1 MKKFILTTALALS
14 FLGASAQLAD
24 NQRPVGTYYTD
35 ALPAAGVGN
44 PSEPGHFTVYTA
56 VPVSNFKKIGNAKI
70 VGVRFGLDGSIGE
83 TVVHVRPVVYK
94 AETADIYDDFI
105 AVPVESTKRGWNY
118 VQFPTPLVASGFD
131 DASALLL
138 GFEYEQTKD
147 ESTAY
152 PLMVSSKETDFG
164 LLFEGTMDGKEGF
177 YDFSPTGSLCAQ
189 FVCEGDIPE
198 YDVVADDIILD
209 KHAMDIDAKSAIMV
223 NLFNY
228 GTKEVRQLN
237 LDVLIDNE
245 KVQTLTQKSAIGT
258 LTPKNYL
265 YNVLV
270 PEGVKPGVHKL
281 TVKATSVAGEPL
293 TANLDDDA
301 VSMNFTAISD
311 AERVER
317 DRHLV
322 EHFTSVDCVWC
333 PRGADFLKALCAA
346 EPKTTI
352 VSIHG
357 NMGKQDPYCT
367 EESVEVIKK
376 LGINSFPGAAVN
388 RIAFD
393 DGSYSF
399 NLSYEPEEFDSYVSK
414 FRQYI
419 KDYSEV
425 CIAPITATAMLSEK
439 GDYIGIDV
447 KGEGS
452 PYLKDVLSDCVVN
465 VYVVENELINRQIDN
480 HGNVDPKYVHNNV
493 MRKRVT
499 RVDGNAIEF
508 LNHSSYK
515 NHFNVPL
522 AINWRPKNLE
532 VVAFITRVTDTPWG
546 RGVINATRVPV
557 STYVEGIEA
566 VEVDQTPATT
576 YDLSGRVAQP
586 AAHGVFI
593 QGGKKVIR

>member
-1 MKKFILTTALALS
+1 MKNYFLTAFLALASLT
-14 FLGASAQLAD
+14 ASAQLAD

-44 PSEPGHFTVYTA
+44 PAEPGHFTVYTA
-56 VPVSNFKKIGNAKI
+56 VPMGQFKKIGNAKI
-70 VGVRFGLDGSIGE
+70 VGVRFGLDSSIGE
-83 TVVHVRPVVYK
+83 SVVHVRPVVYK
-94 AETADIYDDFI
+94 AETADIYDDFLV
-105 AVPVESTKRGWNY
+105 VPVESTKRGWNY
-118 VQFPTPLVASGFD
+118 VQFPTPLVASGFS
-131 DASALLL
+131 DASALLV
-138 GFEYEQTKD
+138 GFEYEQTKA
-147 ESTAY
+147 EATGY
-152 PLMVSSKETDFG
+152 PLMVNDKETDFG
-164 LLFEGTMDGKEGF
+164 LLFEGSMGGKEGI
-177 YDFSPTGSLCAQ
+177 YDFSPTGSLCMQ

-198 YDVVADDIILD
+198 YDVVADEIILD
-209 KHAMDIDAKSAIMV
+209 KHTMDIDAKSAIMV

-228 GTKEVRQLN
+228 GTKEVRGLN
-237 LDVLIDNE
+237 LDVLIDGE

-258 LTPKNYL
+258 LVPKNYL

-281 TVKATSVAGEPL
+281 TVKAASVGNEPL

-311 AERVER
+311 NERVER
-317 DRHLV
+317 DRHLI

-333 PRGADFLKALCAA
+333 PRGSDFLKTLSAA
-346 EPKTTI
+346 DPKVTI

-367 EESVEVIKK
+367 EESVEVINK
-376 LGINSFPGAAVN
+376 LGIKSFPGAAVN

-425 CIAPITATAMLSEK
+425 CIAPITATAMLSAK
-439 GDYIGIDV
+439 GDYISIDV

-452 PYLKDVLSDCVVN
+452 SSLRDVLSDCVVN
-465 VYVVENELINRQIDN
+465 AYVVENDLVNRQIDN
-480 HGNVDPKYVHNNV
+480 HGNVDTKYVHNNV

-499 RVDGNAIEF
+499 RVDGNKLEF
-508 LNHSSYK
+508 LNASSYK
-515 NHFNVPL
+515 NHFAVPL
-522 AINWRPKNLE
+522 NIAWRPKNLE
-532 VVAFITRVTDTPWG
+532 VVAFVTRVTDNPWG

-557 STYVEGIEA
+557 QTYVEGIEA
-566 VEVDQTPATT
+566 VEADAAPAVI

-593 QGGKKVIR
+593 QNGKKIIR

>member
-1 MKKFILTTALALS
+1 MKKFFLSALLA
-14 FLGASAQLAD
+14 FGCIAASAQLAD

-56 VPVSNFKKIGNAKI
+56 VPMSQFKKIGDAKI
-70 VGVRFGLDGSIGE
+70 VGVRFGLDNPIGE
-83 TVVHVRPVVYK
+83 TVVHIRPVVYK
-94 AETADIYDDFI
+94 EETADIYDDFLTI
-105 AVPVESTKRGWNY
+105 PVETTKRGWNY
-118 VQFPTPLVASGFD
+118 VSLPTPLVASGFD

-138 GFEYEQTKD
+138 GFEYDQTKD
-147 ESTAY
+147 ENTAY
-152 PLMVSSKETDFG
+152 PLMVNNTETDFG
-164 LLFEGTMDGKEGF
+164 LLFEGSLDGKEGI
-177 YDFSPTGSLCAQ
+177 YDFSPTGSLCMQ

-223 NLFNY
+223 NLYNY
-228 GTKEVRQLN
+228 GTKEVRGLN
-237 LDVLIDNE
+237 LDVMIDGE

-258 LTPKNYL
+258 LIPKNYL

-270 PEGVKPGVHKL
+270 PENVTPGVHKL
-281 TVKATSVAGEPL
+281 TVKAVSVGNDPL
-293 TANLDDDA
+293 VANLDDDA
-301 VSMNFTAISD
+301 ISINFTAISD
-311 AERVER
+311 GELVER

-333 PRGADFLKALCAA
+333 PRGSQFLQALCAA
-346 EPKTTI
+346 DPKVTI

-367 EESVEVIKK
+367 EESVEVIRK

-399 NLSYEPEEFDSYVSK
+399 NLSYEPEEFDTYVSK

-425 CIAPITATAMLSEK
+425 CIAPVVANAMLSEK
-439 GDYIGIDV
+439 GDYISIDV

-452 PYLKDVLSDCVVN
+452 PYLRNVLSDCVVN

-499 RVDGNAIEF
+499 RVDGTKLEF
-508 LNHSSYK
+508 LSSSSYK
-515 NHFNVPL
+515 NHFTVPL
-522 AINWRPKNLE
+522 NIAWRPKNLE
-532 VVAFITRVTDTPWG
+532 VVAFITRVTDNPWG

-557 STYVEGIEA
+557 QNYVEGIVA
-566 VEVDQTPATT
+566 VETDTEDTPVF
-576 YDLSGRVAQP
+576 DLSGRVAQP

-593 QGGKKVIR
+593 QNGKKIIR

>member
-1 MKKFILTTALALS
+1 MKKFFLSALLA
-14 FLGASAQLAD
+14 FGCIAASAQLAD

-56 VPVSNFKKIGNAKI
+56 VPMSQFKKIGDAKI
-70 VGVRFGLDGSIGE
+70 VGVRFGLDNPIGE
-83 TVVHVRPVVYK
+83 TVVHIRPVVYK
-94 AETADIYDDFI
+94 EETADIYDDFLTI
-105 AVPVESTKRGWNY
+105 PVETTKRGWNY
-118 VQFPTPLVASGFD
+118 VSLPTPLVASGFD

-138 GFEYEQTKD
+138 GFEYDQTKD
-147 ESTAY
+147 ENTAY
-152 PLMVSSKETDFG
+152 PLMVNNTETDFG
-164 LLFEGTMDGKEGF
+164 LLFEGSLDGKEGI
-177 YDFSPTGSLCAQ
+177 YDFSPTGSLCMQ

-223 NLFNY
+223 NLYNY
-228 GTKEVRQLN
+228 GTKEVRGLN
-237 LDVLIDNE
+237 LDVMIDGE

-258 LTPKNYL
+258 LIPKNYL

-270 PEGVKPGVHKL
+270 PENVTPGVHKL
-281 TVKATSVAGEPL
+281 TVKAVSVGNDPL
-293 TANLDDDA
+293 VANLDDDA
-301 VSMNFTAISD
+301 ISINFTAISD
-311 AERVER
+311 GELVER

-333 PRGADFLKALCAA
+333 PRGSQFLQALCAA
-346 EPKTTI
+346 DPKVTI

-367 EESVEVIKK
+367 EESVEVIRK

-399 NLSYEPEEFDSYVSK
+399 NLSYEPEEFDTYVSK

-425 CIAPITATAMLSEK
+425 CIAPVVANAMLSEK
-439 GDYIGIDV
+439 GDYISIDV

-452 PYLKDVLSDCVVN
+452 TYLRNVLSDCVLN
-465 VYVVENELINRQIDN
+465 VYVIENELINRQIDN
-480 HGNVDPKYVHNNV
+480 HGNYDTKYVHNNV

-499 RVDGNAIEF
+499 RVDGTKLEF
-508 LNHSSYK
+508 LSSSSYK
-515 NHFNVPL
+515 NHFAVPL
-522 AINWRPKNLE
+522 NIAWRPKNLE
-532 VVAFITRVTDTPWG
+532 VVAFITRVTDNPWG

-557 STYVEGIEA
+557 QNYVEGIVA
-566 VEVDQTPATT
+566 VETDTEDTPVF
-576 YDLSGRVAQP
+576 DLSGRVAQP

-593 QGGKKVIR
+593 QNGKKIIR

>member
-1 MKKFILTTALALS
+1 MKKFLLTGLFALGTIA
-14 FLGASAQLAD
+14 ASAQLAD

-44 PSEPGHFTVYTA
+44 PAEPGHFTVYTA
-56 VPVSNFKKIGNAKI
+56 VPMSQFKKIGNAKI
-70 VGVRFGLDGSIGE
+70 VGIRFGLDSSIGE
-83 TVVHVRPVVYK
+83 TIVHVRPVVYK
-94 AETADIYDDFI
+94 AETADIYDDFL
-105 AVPVESTKRGWNY
+105 AVPVAETKRGWNY
-118 VQFPTPLVASGFD
+118 VTLPTPLVADAFN
-131 DASALLL
+131 DASALLI
-138 GFEYEQTKD
+138 GYEYEQTKD
-147 ESTAY
+147 DNTAY
-152 PLMVSSKETDFG
+152 PLMVNDRETDFG
-164 LLFEGTMDGKEGF
+164 LVFEGTMGGKEGI
-177 YDFSPTGSLCAQ
+177 YDFSPTGSLCMQ

-223 NLFNY
+223 NLYNY
-228 GTKEVRQLN
+228 GLKEVRGLN
-237 LDVLIDNE
+237 LDVLIDGE
-245 KVQTLTQKSAIGT
+245 KVQTLTQKSSIGT
-258 LTPKNYL
+258 LIPKNYL
-265 YNVLV
+265 FNIPV
-270 PEGVKPGVHKL
+270 PEGVKPGIHKL
-281 TVKATSVAGEPL
+281 TVKATSVGNEPL

-311 AERVER
+311 NERVER
-317 DRHLV
+317 DRHLI

-333 PRGADFLKALCAA
+333 PRGSEFLQALCAA

-357 NMGKQDPYCT
+357 NMGKQDPYCN
-367 EESVEVIKK
+367 EETVEVINK
-376 LGINSFPGAAVN
+376 LGIKSFPGAAVN

-399 NLSYEPEEFDSYVSK
+399 NLSYEPEEFDTYVSK
-414 FRQYI
+414 FQQYI
-419 KDYSEV
+419 KEYSEV
-425 CIAPITATAMLSEK
+425 CIAPITANAMLSK
-439 GDYIGIDV
+439 DGSYISIDV

-499 RVDGNAIEF
+499 RIDGNAIEF

-515 NHFNVPL
+515 NHFAVPL
-522 AINWRPKNLE
+522 NVAWRPKNLE
-532 VVAFITRVTDTPWG
+532 VVAFVTRVTNNPWG

-557 STYVEGIEA
+557 QTYIEGIEEVHLDSAPEA
-566 VEVDQTPATT
+566 V
-576 YDLSGRVAQP
+576 YDLSGRVAQTS
-586 AAHGVFI
+586 AHGVFI
-593 QGGKKVIR
+593 QGGKKIIR

>member
-1 MKKFILTTALALS
+1 MKKILLTAALALGFMS
-14 FLGASAQLAD
+14 ASAQLAD

-44 PSEPGHFTVYTA
+44 PGEPGHFTVYTA

-83 TVVHVRPVVYK
+83 TVVHIRPVVYK

-105 AVPVESTKRGWNY
+105 AVPVSTTKRGWNY
-118 VQFPTPLVASGFD
+118 VELPTPLVAEGFN

-152 PLMVSSKETDFG
+152 PLMVTNKQTDFG

-177 YDFSPTGSLCAQ
+177 YDFSPTGSLCVQ

-209 KHAMDIDAKSAIMV
+209 KHTMDIDAKSAIMV

-228 GTKEVRQLN
+228 GLKEVRGLN
-237 LDVLIDNE
+237 LDVLIDGE

-258 LTPKNYL
+258 LVPKNYL
-265 YNVLV
+265 YNILV
-270 PEGVKPGVHKL
+270 PEDVKPGIHKL
-281 TVKATSVAGEPL
+281 TVKATSVGSEPI

-311 AERVER
+311 NERVDR
-317 DRHLV
+317 DRHLI

-333 PRGADFLKALCAA
+333 PRGSEFLQALCAA
-346 EPKTTI
+346 EPKSTI

-367 EESVEVIKK
+367 DESVEVINK
-376 LGINSFPGAAVN
+376 LGINAFPGAAVN

-393 DGSYSF
+393 DGSYAF
-399 NLSYEPEEFDSYVSK
+399 NLSYEPEEFTSYVSK
-414 FRQYI
+414 FQQYI
-419 KDYSEV
+419 RDYSEI
-425 CIAPITATAMLSEK
+425 CIAPITATAMLNEK

-465 VYVVENELINRQIDN
+465 VYVVENELVNRQIDN

-499 RVDGNAIEF
+499 RLDGTKLEF
-508 LNHSSYK
+508 LNSSSYK
-515 NHFNVPL
+515 NHFAVPL

-532 VVAFITRVTDTPWG
+532 VVAFITRVTENPYG

-557 STYVEGIEA
+557 SSYVEGIEA
-566 VEVDQTPATT
+566 VEVDAAPEVM

-586 AAHGVFI
+586 VTKGVRI
-593 QGGKKVIR
+593 ANGKKYIF

>member
-1 MKKFILTTALALS
+1 MKKLLATAALS
-14 FLGASAQLAD
+14 LGFLGASAQLAD

-70 VGVRFGLDGSIGE
+70 VGVRFGLDSSIGE

-223 NLFNY
+223 NLYNY
-228 GTKEVRQLN
+228 GTKEVRGLN
-237 LDVLIDNE
+237 LDVMIDGE

-258 LTPKNYL
+258 LIPKNYL

-270 PEGVKPGVHKL
+270 PENVTPGVHKL
-281 TVKATSVAGEPL
+281 TVKAVSVGNDPL
-293 TANLDDDA
+293 VANLDDDA

-311 AERVER
+311 NERVER
-317 DRHLV
+317 DRHLI

-346 EPKTTI
+346 DPKVTI

-399 NLSYEPEEFDSYVSK
+399 NLSYEPEEFDTYVSK

-425 CIAPITATAMLSEK
+425 CIAPVVANAMLSEK
-439 GDYIGIDV
+439 GDYISIDV

-452 PYLKDVLSDCVVN
+452 TYLRNVLSDCVLN
-465 VYVVENELINRQIDN
+465 VYVIENELINRQIDN
-480 HGNVDPKYVHNNV
+480 HGNYDTKYVHNNV

-499 RVDGNAIEF
+499 RVDGTKLEF
-508 LNHSSYK
+508 LSSSSYK
-515 NHFNVPL
+515 NHFTVPL
-522 AINWRPKNLE
+522 NIAWRPKNLE
-532 VVAFITRVTDTPWG
+532 VVAFVTRVTDNPWG

-557 STYVEGIEA
+557 QNYVEGIVA
-566 VEVDQTPATT
+566 VETDTGDTPVF
-576 YDLSGRVAQP
+576 DLSGRVAQP

-593 QGGKKVIR
+593 QNGKKIIR

>member
-1 MKKFILTTALALS
+1 MKKILLTAALALG

-44 PSEPGHFTVYTA
+44 PAEPGHFTVYTA
-56 VPVSNFKKIGNAKI
+56 VPMSQFKKIGNAKI
-70 VGVRFGLDGSIGE
+70 VGVRFGLDASIGE

-94 AETADIYDDFI
+94 AETADIYDDFL
-105 AVPVESTKRGWNY
+105 VLPVETTKRGWNY
-118 VQFPTPLVASGFD
+118 VQFPTPLVASAFD

-138 GFEYEQTKD
+138 GFEYDQTKD

-152 PLMVSSKETDFG
+152 PLMVNEKETDFG
-164 LLFEGTMDGKEGF
+164 LLFEGAMGGNEGF
-177 YDFSPTGSLCAQ
+177 YDFSPTGSLCMQ

-223 NLFNY
+223 NLYNY
-228 GTKEVRQLN
+228 GTKEVRGLN
-237 LDVLIDNE
+237 LDVLIDGE

-258 LTPKNYL
+258 LVPKNYL

-270 PEGVKPGVHKL
+270 PEDVKPGVHKL
-281 TVKATSVAGEPL
+281 TVKATSVGSEPL
-293 TANLDDDA
+293 TANLNDDA
-301 VSMNFTAISD
+301 ISMNFTAISD
-311 AERVER
+311 NERVDR
-317 DRHLV
+317 DRHLI

-357 NMGKQDPYCT
+357 NMGKQDPYCI
-367 EESVEVIKK
+367 EDGVEVINK
-376 LGINSFPGAAVN
+376 LGIRSFPGAAVN

-399 NLSYEPEEFDSYVSK
+399 NLSYEPEEFDTYVSK

-425 CIAPITATAMLSEK
+425 CIAPISANAMLSEK
-439 GDYIGIDV
+439 GDYISVDV

-452 PYLKDVLSDCVVN
+452 SYLKDVLSDCVVN
-465 VYVVENELINRQIDN
+465 VYVIENELVNRQIDN

-499 RVDGNAIEF
+499 RIDGNKLEF
-508 LNHSSYK
+508 LNNSSYK
-515 NHFNVPL
+515 NHFAVPL
-522 AINWRPKNLE
+522 NIAWRPKNLE
-532 VVAFITRVTDTPWG
+532 VVAFITRVTDNPYG

-557 STYVEGIEA
+557 QSYVEGIEEVA
-566 VEVDQTPATT
+566 VDAAPAAI
-576 YDLSGRVAQP
+576 YDLSGRVAQSS
-586 AAHGVFI
+586 AHGVFI

>member
-1 MKKFILTTALALS
+1 MKKFFLSALLA
-14 FLGASAQLAD
+14 FGCIAASAQLAD

-56 VPVSNFKKIGNAKI
+56 VPMSQFKKIGDAKI
-70 VGVRFGLDGSIGE
+70 VGVRFGLDNPIGE
-83 TVVHVRPVVYK
+83 TVVHIRPVVYK
-94 AETADIYDDFI
+94 EETADIYDDFLTI
-105 AVPVESTKRGWNY
+105 PVETTKRGWNY
-118 VQFPTPLVASGFD
+118 VSLPTPLVASGFD

-138 GFEYEQTKD
+138 GFEYDQTKD
-147 ESTAY
+147 ENTAY
-152 PLMVSSKETDFG
+152 PLMVNNTETDFG
-164 LLFEGTMDGKEGF
+164 LLFEGSLDGKEGF

-223 NLFNY
+223 NLYNY
-228 GTKEVRQLN
+228 GTKEVRGLN
-237 LDVLIDNE
+237 LDVLIDGE

-258 LTPKNYL
+258 LIPKNYL

-270 PEGVKPGVHKL
+270 PENVTPGVHKL
-281 TVKATSVAGEPL
+281 TVKAVSVGNDPL
-293 TANLDDDA
+293 VANLDDDA
-301 VSMNFTAISD
+301 ISINFTAISD
-311 AERVER
+311 GELVER

-333 PRGADFLKALCAA
+333 PRGSQFLQALCAA
-346 EPKTTI
+346 DPKVTI

-376 LGINSFPGAAVN
+376 LGITSFPGAAVN

-399 NLSYEPEEFDSYVSK
+399 NLSYEPEEFDTYVSK

-425 CIAPITATAMLSEK
+425 CIAPITANAMLSEK
-439 GDYIGIDV
+439 GDYISIDV

-452 PYLKDVLSDCVVN
+452 PYLRNVLSDCVVN

-480 HGNVDPKYVHNNV
+480 HGNYDTKYVHNNV

-499 RVDGNAIEF
+499 RVDGTKLEF
-508 LNHSSYK
+508 LSSSSYK
-515 NHFNVPL
+515 NHFTVPL
-522 AINWRPKNLE
+522 NIAWRPKNLE
-532 VVAFITRVTDTPWG
+532 VVAFVTRVTDNPWG

-557 STYVEGIEA
+557 QNYVEGIVA
-566 VEVDQTPATT
+566 VEADTEDTPVF
-576 YDLSGRVAQP
+576 DLSGRVAQP

-593 QGGKKVIR
+593 QNGKKIIR

>member
-1 MKKFILTTALALS
+1 MKKYILTAALALG
-14 FLGASAQLAD
+14 FLSASAQLAD

-44 PSEPGHFTVYTA
+44 PAEPGHFTVYTA
-56 VPVSNFKKIGNAKI
+56 VPMSQFKKVGNAKI
-70 VGVRFGLDGSIGE
+70 VGVRFGLDSSIGE
-83 TVVHVRPVVYK
+83 TVVHIRPVVYK
-94 AETADIYDDFI
+94 AETADIYDDFLT
-105 AVPVESTKRGWNY
+105 VPVETTKRGWNY
-118 VQFPTPLVASGFD
+118 VSLPTPLVASGFD

-152 PLMVSSKETDFG
+152 PLMVNNKETDFG
-164 LLFEGTMDGKEGF
+164 LVFEGTMGGKEGI
-177 YDFSPTGSLCAQ
+177 YDFSPTGSLCVQ

-209 KHAMDIDAKSAIMV
+209 KHAMAIDAKSAIMV

-228 GTKEVRQLN
+228 GTKEVRGLN
-237 LDVLIDNE
+237 LDVLIDGE

-258 LTPKNYL
+258 LVPKNYL

-270 PEGVKPGVHKL
+270 PEGVKPGIHKL
-281 TVKATSVAGEPL
+281 TVKASSVGNEPL

-311 AERVER
+311 NELVDR
-317 DRHLV
+317 DRHLI

-357 NMGKQDPYCT
+357 NMGKQDPYCN
-367 EESVEVIKK
+367 EETVEVINK
-376 LGINSFPGAAVN
+376 LGIRSFPGAAVN

-399 NLSYEPEEFDSYVSK
+399 NLSYEPEEFDTYVGK

-419 KDYSEV
+419 RDYSEV
-425 CIAPITATAMLSEK
+425 CIAPIEANAMLSEK
-439 GDYIGIDV
+439 GDYISIDV
-447 KGEGS
+447 KGEGN
-452 PYLKDVLSDCVVN
+452 PYLKDVLADCVVN
-465 VYVVENELINRQIDN
+465 VYIVENELINRQIDN

-499 RVDGNAIEF
+499 RIDGNKLDF
-508 LNHSSYK
+508 LNSSSYK
-515 NHFNVPL
+515 NHFAVPL
-522 AINWRPKNLE
+522 NIAWRPKNLE
-532 VVAFITRVTDTPWG
+532 VVAFVTRVTENPWG

-557 STYVEGIEA
+557 QTYVEGIEA
-566 VEVDQTPATT
+566 VELEAAPEVM

-586 AAHGVFI
+586 VTKGVRI
-593 QGGKKVIR
+593 ANGKKYIF

>member
-1 MKKFILTTALALS
+1 MKKFFLSALLA
-14 FLGASAQLAD
+14 FGCIAASAQLAD

-56 VPVSNFKKIGNAKI
+56 VPMSQFKKIGDAKI
-70 VGVRFGLDGSIGE
+70 VGVRFGLDNPIGE
-83 TVVHVRPVVYK
+83 TVVHIRPVVYK
-94 AETADIYDDFI
+94 EETADIYDDFLTI
-105 AVPVESTKRGWNY
+105 PVETTKRGWNY
-118 VQFPTPLVASGFD
+118 VSLPTPLVASGFD

-138 GFEYEQTKD
+138 GFEYDQTKD
-147 ESTAY
+147 ENTAY
-152 PLMVSSKETDFG
+152 PLMVNNTETDFG
-164 LLFEGTMDGKEGF
+164 LLFEGSLDGKEGI
-177 YDFSPTGSLCAQ
+177 YDFSPTGSLCMQ

-223 NLFNY
+223 NLYNY
-228 GTKEVRQLN
+228 GTKEVRGLN
-237 LDVLIDNE
+237 LDVMIDGE

-258 LTPKNYL
+258 LIPKNYL

-270 PEGVKPGVHKL
+270 PENVTPGVHKL
-281 TVKATSVAGEPL
+281 TVKAVSVGNDPL
-293 TANLDDDA
+293 VANLDDDA
-301 VSMNFTAISD
+301 ISINFTAISD
-311 AERVER
+311 GELVER

-333 PRGADFLKALCAA
+333 PRGSQFLQALCAA
-346 EPKTTI
+346 DPKVTI

-367 EESVEVIKK
+367 EESVEVIRK

-399 NLSYEPEEFDSYVSK
+399 NLSYEPEEFDTYVSK

-425 CIAPITATAMLSEK
+425 CIAPVVANAMLSEK
-439 GDYIGIDV
+439 GDYISIDV

-452 PYLKDVLSDCVVN
+452 TYLRNVLSDCVLN
-465 VYVVENELINRQIDN
+465 VYVIENELINRQIDN
-480 HGNVDPKYVHNNV
+480 HGNYDTKYVHNNV

-499 RVDGNAIEF
+499 RVDGTKLEF
-508 LNHSSYK
+508 LSSSSYK
-515 NHFNVPL
+515 NHFAVPL
-522 AINWRPKNLE
+522 NIAWRPKNLE
-532 VVAFITRVTDTPWG
+532 VVAFVTRVTDNPWG

-557 STYVEGIEA
+557 QNYVEGIVA
-566 VEVDQTPATT
+566 VEADTEDTPVF
-576 YDLSGRVAQP
+576 DLSGRVAQP

-593 QGGKKVIR
+593 QNGKKIIR